1 LGQQPVFKFTV
12 GFYVPKVI
20 FCQSN
25 QYTIQDYAALRRAG
39 NGIAG
44 TPRIKVVDTTGK
56 DAIQQRN
63 RIRTLYINRLFRR
76 VVKHDV
82 TSQFPILFDDVFAQ
96 RNRI

>member
-1 LGQQPVFKFTV
+1 LGQQPVFKFTI

-39 NGIAG
+39 NGIVG

-56 DAIQQRN
+56 DAIQQSN
-63 RIRTLYINRLFRR
+63 RIRTLIYQ
-76 VVKHDV
+76 
-82 TSQFPILFDDVFAQ
+82 SAFPAC
-96 RNRI
+96 RKA